1 MSASKLTARVLQSAI
16 ALVFVVALAGLA
28 APTTATAND
37 SLVAADSVSIAAQA
51 TSSSA
56 KKPKNDIVKMSSKIL
71 VTKRQHKLGDVN
83 YTIPVK
89 MKGRANVTCRLVS
102 IPKQVKRYVKLSKA
116 GVLTVKKGL
125 QNGRYPLKVKVI
137 TAATEDYRATS
148 STMAFT
154 LVYKGKMATYPSLD
168 ELGVS
173 GYSSSL
179 NSKLDN
185 LMDDINATLYSR
197 GVNYMKLKPLERA
210 HLITSYVGSQ
220 YSYADGSY
228 TAESMIDTGSGT
240 CFAYSELTYCL
251 AKKSGL
257 ANTWLTEPG
266 RNVNHGGKFYGSLHR
281 SVVTQIGKKYYE
293 LDSNMVANMRAFAG
307 NIPPERITK
316 SYARYLIG
324 ETETYSKIN

>member
-1 MSASKLTARVLQSAI
+1 MSASKLTARVIQSAV
-16 ALVFVVALAGLA
+16 ALVFVAALAGLA
-28 APTTATAND
+28 APATAIAND
-37 SLVAADSVSIAAQA
+37 SLVTADSASIAAQA
-51 TSSSA
+51 TSA
-56 KKPKNDIVKMSSKIL
+56 GAEKPKNEIVKMSSKIL
-71 VTKRQHKLGDVN
+71 VTKRQLRLGDVS

-102 IPKQVKRYVKLSKA
+102 IPQKAKRYVRLSKA
-116 GVLTVKKGL
+116 GVLTVREGL
-125 QNGRYPLKVKVI
+125 NNGRYPLKVKVKA
-137 TAATEDYRATS
+137 AATQDYRATS

-154 LVYKGKMATYPSLD
+154 LVFKGKTAAYPSLS
-168 ELGVS
+168 ELGVLDL
-173 GYSSSL
+173 GPSL
-179 NSKLDN
+179 DSKLDN

-210 HLITSYVGSQ
+210 HLITSYVGSH

-257 ANTWLTEPG
+257 ANTWLTVAG
-266 RNVNHGGKFYGSLHR
+266 RNVNHGGKFYGSMHR
-281 SVVTQIGKKYYE
+281 SVVTRIGKKYYE
-293 LDSNMVANMRAFAG
+293 LDSNLVANMRAFAG

-324 ETETYSKIN
+324 ESETYSRIN